1 MIPLILM
8 NKDRLDDLSKEKHAR
23 LEILPQN

>member
-8 NKDRLDDLSKEKHAR
+8 NKDRLDDLSTEKQAR
-23 LEILPQN
+23 LEILSQN